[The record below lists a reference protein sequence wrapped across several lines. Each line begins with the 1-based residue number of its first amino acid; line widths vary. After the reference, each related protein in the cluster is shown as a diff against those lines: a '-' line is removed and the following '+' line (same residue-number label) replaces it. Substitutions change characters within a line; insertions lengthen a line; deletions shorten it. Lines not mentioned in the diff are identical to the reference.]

1 MVLHMTA
8 YEQGGGIRGRELGP
22 VGGVRDQSV
31 RGPGYVRGWG
41 GWGGLGMRPRERE
54 EQWT

>member
-8 YEQGGGIRGRELGP
+8 YEQGGIRGRELGP

-54 EQWT
+54 

>member
-8 YEQGGGIRGRELGP
+8 DEQGGIGGRELGP
-22 VGGVRDQSV
+22 VGCVRDQNR

-54 EQWT
+54 